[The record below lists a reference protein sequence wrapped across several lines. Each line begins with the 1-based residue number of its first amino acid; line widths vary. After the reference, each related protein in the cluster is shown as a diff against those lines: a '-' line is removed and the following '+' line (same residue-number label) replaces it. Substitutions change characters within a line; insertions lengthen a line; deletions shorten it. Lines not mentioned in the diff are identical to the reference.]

1 MITLSKEARKT
12 LERKSMKVPTYEQI
26 KRHNENVVAEWE
38 ARDRTE
44 RAINQWW
51 NMCESLGYNVEVLKR
66 FKIMKNGEIK
76 YV

>member
-1 MITLSKEARKT
+1 MITLSKQARKN
-12 LERKSMKVPTYEQI
+12 LERKSMKLPTYEQI
-26 KRHNENVVAEWE
+26 NTHNENVVAEWE

-51 NMCESLGYNVEVLKR
+51 SMCESLGYDVEVLKR
-66 FKIMKNGEIK
+66 FKRVSTGEIK